1 MDDSVLKVLEA
12 QEASAEQQE
21 FNSLSKEAK
30 LDRLNNLIQKSQIFS
45 NIIADTILQSSLKS
59 KESTPENPQQPTP
72 DVSPPPKLKK
82 RSRLTKQKAEK
93 KAKTDIASMLGAKPI
108 KQTTKDTRREIEMAQ
123 EGEKHTEQPALLSGG
138 TLKNYQLDGLR
149 WLITL
154 YENGLN
160 GILADEMGLGK
171 TIQCIALLSHLIEN
185 NITGPF
191 LVVVPLTTRSNW
203 ANEFKKFAPK
213 VKVAVYGGLKDER
226 KLLDLRKWGR
236 TKNVVLCSY
245 EMIIK
250 DLTKFADVSWKYMI
264 VDEGH
269 RLKNRESALIRCL
282 KQLPTAN
289 RLIITGTPLQN
300 NLNELWSLLNFILP
314 DIFSDLN
321 LFQQWFNFE
330 ELTSFEKDEDDAETK
345 QLIKVEIQENLIKNL
360 HTILKPFLLRRVK
373 REVIKDLPPKKEYI
387 IHIPLSPVQEKLYY
401 DCMNKKLDTL
411 LVEMMTRQFF
421 RHNRDD
427 FDVCVELIE
436 KELRGTKKEA
446 LSKES
451 RRSKR
456 VTYAEAESD
465 DEFVVDADELDESLL
480 KIPNA
485 FDEDLWNFSNRISP
499 LPYEEQVPEVISRF
513 QQIVRQLHLSFR
525 MMQLRSI
532 CNSPYMY
539 FDPIAT
545 PPPDHPDN
553 AEANS
558 KFVAA
563 LLQNSAKFQALEQL
577 DKALAAKKHKYLVF
591 SQFTRTLD
599 LLEDYYTSHGVE
611 VCRIDGNMGQEER
624 DEHIANFY
632 ENSNARVFLLSTRL
646 GGLGI
651 NLIPADT
658 VVLFDSDWNPQMDL
672 QAIDR
677 VHRIGQTK
685 PVKIFR
691 FVTRDTIEEL
701 MLTRLA
707 LKRFLERLVIQMG
720 QFKFSQ
726 LKKVMGGAELNDT
739 SQVNVTQLLEMSRI
753 TFGRESSSIAREG
766 YPEEEGKRFKF
777 LSNTIEEFL
786 DRSPECY
793 TLMED
798 GEEFTVYET
807 INNMDS

>member
-1 MDDSVLKVLEA
+1 MDDSIKQVLEA
-12 QEASAEQQE
+12 QEVSDEQRE

-30 LDRLNNLIQKSQIFS
+30 LSRLNNLIQKSQVFS

-72 DVSPPPKLKK
+72 EVSPPPKLKK
-82 RSRLTKQKAEK
+82 RTRQSKQKSSK
-93 KAKTDIASMLGAKPI
+93 KAKQDITSMLGAKPI
-108 KQTTKDTRREIEMAQ
+108 KQTTKDTRRKIEMAQ
-123 EGEKHTEQPALLSGG
+123 EGEQHTEQPALLTGG
-138 TLKNYQLDGLR
+138 TLKDYQLDGLR

-171 TIQCIALLSHLIEN
+171 TVQCVAFLSHLIEN

-203 ANEFKKFAPK
+203 ANEFEKFAPK
-213 VKVAVYGGLKDER
+213 VKVGIYAGLKDER
-226 KLLDLRKWGR
+226 KQLNLRQWGR
-236 TKNVVLCSY
+236 DKNVILCSY
-245 EMIIK
+245 EMVIR
-250 DLTKFADVSWKYMI
+250 DLAKFADIRWKYMI

-282 KQLPTAN
+282 KLLPTAN

-314 DIFSDLN
+314 EIFSDLN

-330 ELTSFEKDEDDAETK
+330 ELTNFENDEEDAETK
-345 QLIKVEIQENLIKNL
+345 RLIKIEIQENLIKNL
-360 HTILKPFLLRRVK
+360 HTILKPFLLRRIK

-401 DCMNKKLDTL
+401 DCMNKKLESL

-421 RHNRDD
+421 RHNRDN
-427 FDVCVELIE
+427 FAVCVRHIE
-436 KELRGTKKEA
+436 KQLHGSQKEELPQR
-446 LSKES
+446 S
-451 RRSKR
+451 RRSQK

-465 DEFVVDADELDESLL
+465 DEFVADVEELDQNILSISATL
-480 KIPNA
+480 
-485 FDEDLWNFSNRISP
+485 DEDFWDFSNRIST
-499 LPYEEQVPEVISRF
+499 LPYKEQVAKVIHRF
-513 QQIVRQLHLSFR
+513 QRMVRQLRLSFR

-539 FDPIAT
+539 FDPIPT
-545 PPPDHPDN
+545 PPEDEDRT
-553 AEANS
+553 EADA
-558 KFVAA
+558 KFVTA
-563 LLQNSAKFQALEQL
+563 LLQNSAKFQALDQL

-599 LLEDYYTSHGVE
+599 LLEDYYSQRQVE
-611 VCRIDGNMGQEER
+611 VCRIDGLMGQEDRE
-624 DEHIANFY
+624 EHIQRFY
-632 ENSNARVFLLSTRL
+632 DDDNARVFLLSTRL

-651 NLIPADT
+651 NLIPADS

-707 LKRFLERLVIQMG
+707 LKRFLEKLVIQMG
-720 QFKFSQ
+720 QFKFDK
-726 LKKVMGGAELNDT
+726 LKKVMGGAELNDVNE
-739 SQVNVTQLLEMSRI
+739 VNVTKLLEMSKI
-753 TFGRESSSIAREG
+753 TFGRDSSSIAREG
-766 YPEEEGKRFKF
+766 YPEKLGKEFEF
-777 LSNTIEEFL
+777 LELSLEEFL
-786 DRSPECY
+786 DRSAECY
-793 TLMED
+793 ELMED
-798 GEEFTVYET
+798 GDDYTVYET